1 MFAGSAQVFIESEN
15 NFVHFCITME
25 KQFLLA
31 LGMIITLAVVG
42 FNHTVSG

>member
-1 MFAGSAQVFIESEN
+1 MFIESEN